1 MRLAEDANY
10 TRLPGS
16 ARSFLGTVQY
26 WRGPDH
32 LLLVEVLWLVERY
45 RRFDF
50 QDMVALT
57 IQPTRR
63 FVWMSLVYGALIFC
77 FGGLGFLAWSEGP
90 GEVRWVFGGLALAL
104 ALMSLAALVWILAR
118 GPSCEVRLTTSVQT
132 LRLPGLR
139 SLRGARRFRDTLL
152 MGLPPALAEGDDHLA
167 GPSHSIPESLGP
179 GTTGPAP
186 ED

>member
-1 MRLAEDANY
+1 MRLAEDPNY

-16 ARSFLGTVQY
+16 SRSFLGTVQY

-63 FVWMSLVYGALIFC
+63 FVWMSLVCGALTVF
-77 FGGLGFLAWSEGP
+77 FGGLGILAWSGGP
-90 GEVRWVFGGLALAL
+90 AEAWWVFAGLALAP
-104 ALMSLAALVWILAR
+104 ALMSLVALAWILAR

-139 SLRGARRFRDTLL
+139 SLRGARRFRNALL
-152 MGLPPALAEGDDHLA
+152 TGLPPALDPGDGMA
-167 GPSHSIPESLGP
+167 LGATGAVPDFP
-179 GTTGPAP
+179 GLGMTDPAVK
-186 ED
+186 D

>member
-1 MRLAEDANY
+1 MRLTEDPNY

-16 ARSFLGTVQY
+16 SRSLLGTVQY
-26 WRGPDH
+26 WRGTDH

-45 RRFDF
+45 RRFEF

-63 FVWMSLVYGALIFC
+63 FVWMSLVCGALMFF
-77 FGGLGFLAWSEGP
+77 FGGLVFLAWSGGP
-90 GEVRWVFGGLALAL
+90 AEAWWVFAGVALAPGL
-104 ALMSLAALVWILAR
+104 ISLVALVWILAR

-152 MGLPPALAEGDDHLA
+152 RGLPPALVEGDEIVTSA
-167 GPSHSIPESLGP
+167 NRSVPESP
-179 GTTGPAP
+179 GQGTIGPAP